1 MSWQGRQR
9 DNMPTQ
15 KKKSTVIHTHASAQ
29 PNMHTY
35 TCTQTHSCGYEGVSW
50 QARGQNN
57 FLRFVMWN
65 PAGILMTGS
74 RDPGTMGVSCLCLT
88 HILFII
94 LFCNGKRKF
103 AQAKD
108 FSPLI
113 ISALAWD
120 GKLCKF
126 TDCFFLLSDFL
137 KCSSFCFNRVH
148 LKRLIWIW
156 YGGKSKNLCFLW
168 EWIR

>member
-9 DNMPTQ
+9 DNMPAQ
-15 KKKSTVIHTHASAQ
+15 KNKSTISHTHTHTHT
-29 PNMHTY
+29 HTY
-35 TCTQTHSCGYEGVSW
+35 TSAQANAHICTQIHICGYEGVSW
-50 QARGQNN
+50 QAWGQNN
-57 FLRFVMWN
+57 FLRFVIWN

-94 LFCNGKRKF
+94 LFCNGGRKF

-113 ISALAWD
+113 ISALAQD
-120 GKLCKF
+120 CKLCKF
-126 TDCFFLLSDFL
+126 TDFFFPLISKPL
-137 KCSSFCFNRVH
+137 KCLSF
-148 LKRLIWIW
+148 
-156 YGGKSKNLCFLW
+156 
-168 EWIR
+168 